1 MLSYCIH
8 KSLLINNMSE
18 TPAGRKII
26 IAYDGSEVSR
36 QVLEWVNSHSI
47 LLPTDQVTV
56 AISINEDGVRLEGLG
71 GMEAPVLGGLE
82 GSREFREVVH
92 VLEKEGKEKLAEAVD
107 ALKEVGVVSESFK
120 SSL

>member
-1 MLSYCIH
+1 
-8 KSLLINNMSE
+8 MSAE

-36 QVLEWVNSHSI
+36 QVLEWVNSHNI
-47 LLPTDQVTV
+47 LLPSDQVTV
-56 AISINEDGVRLEGLG
+56 AIAINEDGVRLEGLG

-92 VLEKEGKEKLAEAVD
+92 ALEKEGKEKLAEAVT
-107 ALKEVGVVSESFK
+107 ALKEVGVVSV
-120 SSL
+120 